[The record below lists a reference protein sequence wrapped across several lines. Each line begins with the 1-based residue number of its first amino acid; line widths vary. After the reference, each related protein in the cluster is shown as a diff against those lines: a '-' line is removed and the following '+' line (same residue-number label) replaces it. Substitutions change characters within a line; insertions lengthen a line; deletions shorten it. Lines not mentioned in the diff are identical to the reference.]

1 METTMTTERRRR
13 NAKPMAL
20 FFAAAVLLTA
30 CAGLY
35 PPGQQPSPV
44 LQAGQGL
51 KAAGVE
57 FLETANLYDGLYR
70 AKRVT
75 EAQYEGWR
83 KASADF
89 QKGYAAAFATWTAA
103 VDKQDQSGAAQGLA
117 VVDALR
123 AQVLKFALGVSP
135 AVAPRA
141 ELDDPTPAALVAR
154 VAARY

>member
-1 METTMTTERRRR
+1 MTTDRRGK
-13 NAKPMAL
+13 NATTMAL
-20 FFAAAVLLTA
+20 FLTAAVLLAA

-35 PPGQQPSPV
+35 PQGQQPSP
-44 LQAGQGL
+44 LLLAGQGL

-89 QKGYAAAFATWTAA
+89 QKGYAAAFATWAAA
-103 VDKQDQSGAAQGLA
+103 VDKQDQGSAAQGLA
-117 VVDALR
+117 AVDALR

-135 AVAPRA
+135 AIAPRA
-141 ELDDPTPAALVAR
+141 ELDDRTPAALAAR

>member
-1 METTMTTERRRR
+1 MTTTDRRGK
-13 NAKPMAL
+13 NATTMAL
-20 FFAAAVLLTA
+20 FLTAAAVLLTA

-35 PPGQQPSPV
+35 PQGQQPSP
-44 LQAGQGL
+44 LLLAGQGL

-70 AKRVT
+70 AKKVT
-75 EAQYEGWR
+75 EAQYDGWR

-89 QKGYAAAFATWTAA
+89 QRGYAAAFATWTAA
-103 VDKQDQSGAAQGLA
+103 VDKQDQGGAAQGLA
-117 VVDALR
+117 AVDALR

-135 AVAPRA
+135 AIAPRA
-141 ELDDPTPAALVAR
+141 ELDDPTPAALAAR